1 MLLQEGVEIGAD
13 ALNQGGAST
22 SALFGA
28 PKKGST
34 AALGAGDLG
43 RFEFRM
49 QSSSGPCR
57 CPAPKLS
64 ALSYLARWLH

>member
-13 ALNQGGAST
+13 ALSQCGALA

-28 PKKGST
+28 PKMEST
-34 AALGAGDLG
+34 AEIGAGDLG
-43 RFEFRM
+43 RFDFRM
-49 QSSSGPCR
+49 QSSSGRCH

-64 ALSYLARWLH
+64 ALTYLAR